1 MSTASPTL
9 ESTKALPKRRIT
21 RSTNRRFALDNI
33 SLDELYTIGQDI
45 DNLPIE
51 DYGSTADIDV
61 DCYRQID
68 AVDLVQP
75 MINRLSVG
83 KSEGVRGDYPGD
95 YHCLHV
101 DCGEHYRHGPNYD
114 SRQPPVDQQPNIA
127 RPNRTLFVTE
137 VDPDAKVVRILEYR
151 APKPSQ
157 VSLRLSR
164 YAGAQPVSF
173 WVTIDF
179 LSEYYQP
186 MIGTDEG
193 DNLVQATLKAVND
206 GLAGITIVGDTIYL
220 CPVE

>member
-21 RSTNRRFALDNI
+21 RSTNRRSALDNI

-68 AVDLVQP
+68 AVD
-75 MINRLSVG
+75 
-83 KSEGVRGDYPGD
+83 
-95 YHCLHV
+95 
-101 DCGEHYRHGPNYD
+101 
-114 SRQPPVDQQPNIA
+114 QQPNIT